1 MPIAGFSHARS
12 LSLPMVEVG
21 NWKPETRGRV
31 FLAPEESREQETYS
45 WFAMDLVTE
54 DRNGRST
61 SRLSNA
67 GRIGL

>member
-1 MPIAGFSHARS
+1 MIEDWGRRWWKWGIGNQKLADGFS
-12 LSLPMVEVG
+12 
-21 NWKPETRGRV
+21 